1 MSLSSTYDDGGLQRG
16 TVMVENAND
25 AHLDKHPAAT
35 NSVGTLGGDLLSAR
49 APEAGAKNIQ
59 VASSTFD
66 GHNFHVTSDALF
78 GLNRV
83 SDQTAAAPAQA
94 SDKGLHTVNM
104 GTSPE
109 LANKVQEALDKL
121 PPQVK
126 QQLEKEGVQVY
137 TFKDI
142 HDYDK
147 QFGTNKGSEIVD
159 GRSSAADDATS
170 LNDVNAHPPRI
181 AIFERTGNGQLVSD
195 SDDIGGL
202 TRHELGHVITNQFI
216 PKADG
221 SGNWD
226 RNLAVLASTEGNKV
240 PANLRNGILAHYF
253 HSGPAEIYAETFA
266 MAVGGGSSRQEDS
279 LIQKYFPQT
288 LNYLRK
294 EFPNPQ
300 N

>member
-1 MSLSSTYDDGGLQRG
+1 
-16 TVMVENAND
+16 MV
-25 AHLDKHPAAT
+25 DKVTDSGFEKTPSGA
-35 NSVGTLGGDLLSAR
+35 NSVSTLGGDLLSTR
-49 APEAGAKNIQ
+49 SPENGAKKIQ
-59 VASSTFD
+59 VAAATFD
-66 GHNFHVTSDALF
+66 GQNFHLSPEALY
-78 GLNRV
+78 GITRS
-83 SDQTAAAPAQA
+83 SDQVAAPAQA
-94 SDKGLHTVNM
+94 SDKGLHAVNM

-109 LANKVQEALDKL
+109 LANKVQEAIDKL

-126 QQLEKEGVQVY
+126 QQLEKQGVQIY

-142 HDYDK
+142 NQYDK

-159 GRSSAADDATS
+159 GLSPAANDATS

-216 PKADG
+216 PPPDG

-226 RNLAVLASTEGNKV
+226 RQLAMLASTEGNKV
-240 PANLRNGILAHYF
+240 PASLRNGILEHYF
-253 HSGPAEIYAETFA
+253 HSGTAEIYAETFA
-266 MAVGGGSSRQEDS
+266 MAVGGGSSGREDS

-288 LNYLRK
+288 LNYLRR
-294 EFPNPQ
+294 EFANPQ